1 MRHLRIAGQVQQPVE
16 QHRPVPGRQH
26 EAVAV
31 RPVRRARR
39 RTSGASRTAPSPRR
53 PCPSAGPDARSSP
66 SAPRPSPAPAAP
78 PPSSSG
84 RGGAGGAR
92 GCSPGRA
99 FPARGRRL
107 GSEGAGTAAL
117 IPARPDGQGG
127 FAGRRRPRPPALARR
142 VRSPAAAARDRL
154 HSPRGCLKRGR
165 PVRKRRDESD
175 HPARS
180 PARGGAGSPP
190 LRPRRPRRRRRAAAR
205 RAALRDRIA
214 ALESEKAELADEL
227 DRLRVKRDK
236 DVAALDD
243 LIAQLKPLIEEV

>member
-1 MRHLRIAGQVQQPVE
+1 M
-16 QHRPVPGRQH
+16 PGRQH

-31 RPVRRARR
+31 RPVRSAGVELQVLARRAR
-39 RTSGASRTAPSPRR
+39 SPRP

-66 SAPRPSPAPAAP
+66 AAPRPSPAPAAR

-99 FPARGRRL
+99 FPARGAPA
-107 GSEGAGTAAL
+107 GSEGAGTGAQL
-117 IPARPDGQGG
+117 PARPRRSSAG
-127 FAGRRRPRPPALARR
+127 FLPGLRAKRPRPTSAHDPPIASGLRATDCIR
-142 VRSPAAAARDRL
+142 PL
-154 HSPRGCLKRGR
+154 GCLKREPTDG
-165 PVRKRRDESD
+165 KRRDESD
-175 HPARS
+175 HRARS
-180 PARGGAGSPP
+180 PARGGVRTAAFGA
-190 LRPRRPRRRRRAAAR
+190 RGPRRPPPQPQPGER
-205 RAALRDRIA
+205 ALRERIT

-227 DRLRVKRDK
+227 ERLRVKRDK